1 MTKDEAIEKLDDL
14 RDEVYNEDSDGYTY
28 AKAIDMA
35 IESLSADKVEV
46 VRCGDCRFLMPS
58 GLCTVFADEC
68 IRPSVSD
75 FCSHGQRR
83 K

>member
-1 MTKDEAIEKLDDL
+1 MTREEAIQWLQSEKW
-14 RDEVYNEDSDGYTY
+14 ENANNKYKKEWNEAFD
-28 AKAIDMA
+28 IA
-35 IESLSADKVEV
+35 IESLSADRVEV
-46 VRCGDCRFLMPS
+46 VRCGDCKFLMPS

-83 K
+83 KK